1 MWLNAGHEVFQEA
14 RAQTSTLL
22 EQAIAGYHEGNDVVC
37 VTSHPEFI
45 AASGARGAGI
55 KGGHESHG
63 DTRKSTHGSRIDAGG
78 RNSIGGKCGR
88 EEGTGSSSSRRPF
101 EDSYIDNVLRTRGGT
116 PAEAQNREQSNT
128 LRSPSRQ
135 AGCCGN
141 SSKAPGTCKA
151 EKAGRGDQA
160 TGPHRDGSCADRTEM
175 GSMWDGSTGEVYGS
189 SWESYRHDV
198 TTATANAAGRGTRSD
213 DAGAGSASDEDG
225 HWRKNVG
232 VGVGADPCTTRNR
245 GKGGK
250 RRERGRHRRGL
261 QGQNAAVKTVLDA
274 SHPAFERQGNL
285 VYGFGQGSKVYPQP
299 EEFPEV
305 RT

>member
-1 MWLNAGHEVFQEA
+1 MVWLNAGHEVFQEA

-45 AASGARGAGI
+45 AASGARGGAI
-55 KGGHESHG
+55 KGGHENHG
-63 DTRKSTHGSRIDAGG
+63 KTRKSTHGHHIDAGG
-78 RNSIGGKCGR
+78 WNSIGGRYGR
-88 EEGTGSSSSRRPF
+88 EEGSGGTSNRRPF
-101 EDSYIDNVLRTRGGT
+101 EDSYIDSVLRTRGRT
-116 PAEAQNREQSNT
+116 PAEAQNRGQSNT
-128 LRSPSRQ
+128 FRSPGRQ
-135 AGCCGN
+135 GGCRGN
-141 SSKAPGTCKA
+141 GSKAPGTCTV

-160 TGPHRDGSCADRTEM
+160 TGLHRDESYADRTEM
-175 GSMWDGSTGEVYGS
+175 GSMWDGNTGEVYGS
-189 SWESYRHDV
+189 SWESFRHDV
-198 TTATANAAGRGTRSD
+198 TTVAANAAGRGARAG
-213 DAGAGSASDEDG
+213 DAGAGSASDEEG
-225 HWRKNVG
+225 HWCKNPG
-232 VGVGADPCTTRNR
+232 GGAGTIRNR

-261 QGQNAAVKTVLDA
+261 QDQNTAVKTVLDA

-305 RT
+305 RA